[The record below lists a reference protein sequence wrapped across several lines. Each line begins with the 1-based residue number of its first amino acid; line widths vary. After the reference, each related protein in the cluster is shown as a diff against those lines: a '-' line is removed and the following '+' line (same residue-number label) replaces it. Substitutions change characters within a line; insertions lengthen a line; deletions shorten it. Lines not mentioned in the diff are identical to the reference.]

1 MHAYT
6 RPLVR
11 RRPNAAERTAQVI
24 LLGLMLIGIAA
35 VVAVVICSVFEP
47 HLIVAAIVV
56 ALLLLVFRIETRP
69 QYLPKGAFYPSRS
82 LGHR

>member
-24 LLGLMLIGIAA
+24 LLGLVLIGIAA
-35 VVAVVICSVFEP
+35 MVAIVICSVFEP
-47 HLIVAAIVV
+47 HIIVAFLVV
-56 ALLLLVFRIETRP
+56 ALLFLVFRIETRP
-69 QYLPKGAFYPSRS
+69 QHLPKGAFYPSRS